1 MKRGVLAL
9 LLVYFLWEL
18 LSKFPDKSVELIVC
32 DVGQG
37 DAILLQQ
44 GQFQLLIDTGPDE
57 AVLSCLN
64 QHLPFLDKKIDVLV
78 LTHYDDDHIGGFA
91 SLTESYRISTIFA
104 PLTDDKQSEL
114 FLELN
119 RVFFDLIEQGTQL
132 KQPILGQQIAYQDF
146 SLDQSEPQLLLTFLT
161 PANLEYEFL
170 QNMHFFQAD
179 PRLPETR
186 LSAVGEENLV
196 NFSKIESTNDRSI
209 ALLLEYGQLEVFLSG
224 DLEEIGELSI
234 VNSGLIDQV
243 DILKVAHHGSKTSSS
258 ELFLSQLRP
267 EIALISVGQNNQF
280 NHPSPEVLANLH
292 NVFSRVIRTD
302 QSGDIS
308 IILLNDKFYIAS
320 PKNNSWQ

>member
-64 QHLPFLDKKIDVLV
+64 RHLPFLDKKIDVLV

-179 PRLPETR
+179 ARLPETR

-267 EIALISVGQNNQF
+267 EIALISVGKNNQF
-280 NHPSPEVLANLH
+280 HHPSPEVLANLH

>member
-1 MKRGVLAL
+1 MKRGLLIL
-9 LLVYFLWEL
+9 LLLFFLWEL
-18 LSKFPDKSVELIVC
+18 LSKFPDKSIELIVC

-64 QHLPFLDKKIDVLV
+64 RHLPFLDKKIDVLV

-91 SLTESYRISTIFA
+91 SLTNSHQISTIFA
-104 PLTDDKQSEL
+104 PLTDEKQSKL

-119 RVFFDLIEQGTQL
+119 QIFFDLIEQGTQL
-132 KQPILGQQIAYQDF
+132 KQPILGQQMAYQEF

-170 QNMHFFQAD
+170 QNLHFFQAD
-179 PRLPETR
+179 SRLPETR
-186 LSAVGEENLV
+186 LSAVKGENLA
-196 NFSKIESTNDRSI
+196 NFSKIESTNNRSI
-209 ALLLEYGQLEVFLSG
+209 ALLLEYGHLKIFLSG
-224 DLEEIGELSI
+224 DLEEEGELSI
-234 VNSGLIDQV
+234 VGSDLLDQV

-258 ELFLSQLRP
+258 EVFLSQVRP
-267 EIALISVGQNNQF
+267 EIALISVGKNNQF
-280 NHPSPEVLANLH
+280 NHPSPEVLDNLQGI
-292 NVFSRVIRTD
+292 FARIIRTD
-302 QSGDIS
+302 QSGDIK
-308 IILLNDKFYIAS
+308 IRLLNDKFYILN